1 MLVIQLRR
9 SVRASQT
16 RRPCTMSSDLAST
29 LGLLIAFNGLAF
41 GTVLAVLAIRGRAIN
56 PAIPGMAFCLSALM
70 ILNLLHGQQG
80 NTRLTELRFV
90 APLLIGPTFLLFVVR
105 DGGRPLPGP
114 RWLMLHATP
123 AALMAIAVVARSAP
137 DRLLPLIILTH
148 IGAYIA
154 YAAVAAAR
162 YGAGPWSHLLTALGA
177 AAVALNIVSLA
188 AERWSAGLG
197 ELSEGLLFAV
207 LLAMVC
213 ALIVAGLSG
222 PAKFIRE
229 TVDRLHDG
237 ERTRLDD
244 AEVGR
249 LITRI
254 ESLLAEE
261 RPHLDPGFR
270 LTDLARRLREPE
282 RRVSQAI
289 NQAFDLTVPDF
300 LNRQRVMAVQGRL
313 ADPAEAASLLEIA
326 FDCGFNS
333 KATFNRAFARHTGS
347 TPSRARAEELERTS
361 KASQIAF

>member
-1 MLVIQLRR
+1 
-9 SVRASQT
+9 
-16 RRPCTMSSDLAST
+16 MSSDLVST

-41 GTVLAVLAIRGRAIN
+41 GTILAVLAVRGRAIN
-56 PAIPGMAFCLSALM
+56 PAIPGMTFCLSALM
-70 ILNLLHGQQG
+70 ILNLLHDTQG
-80 NTRLTELRFV
+80 NTRLTELRFAV
-90 APLLIGPTFLLFVVR
+90 PLLIGPTFLLFVIR
-105 DGGRPLPGP
+105 DCGHPLPRP
-114 RWLMLHATP
+114 RWLILHAAP
-123 AALMAIAVVARSAP
+123 AALMALAVATRSTP

-154 YAAVAAAR
+154 YAALTAAR
-162 YGAGPWSHLLTALGA
+162 NGAGRWSRLLSALGA
-177 AAVALNIVSLA
+177 AAVALNIISLA

-197 ELSEGLLFAV
+197 ALSEGVLFAV

-222 PAKFIRE
+222 PAKLIRE
-229 TVDRLHDG
+229 AVDRLHDV

-254 ESLLAEE
+254 ESLIAEE

-270 LTDLARRLREPE
+270 LSDLAHRLREPE

-289 NQAFDLTVPDF
+289 NQAFDLNVPDF
-300 LNRQRVMAVQGRL
+300 LNRQRVMAVQSRL
-313 ADPAEAASLLEIA
+313 ADQTEVANLLEIA

-347 TPSRARAEELERTS
+347 TPSQARAGGPERTIE
-361 KASQIAF
+361 ASQNAF